1 MHKIICS
8 SGSWVQNPWEP
19 LHYGKIYE
27 TCRRKSPSPGVV
39 VQGHDVCRCPG
50 DIKCSWQMRST
61 GFKGLSRTAEEARL
75 LLTSLSRWVHQFYSL
90 SFGLITGDAKGVPI
104 VQATLSSSA
113 VCTKATLTAAWPKS
127 SPKRRDQTFIQLC
140 LLLCW
145 RTFHVL
151 THTTLPP
158 DMLTEVGFFPPTTPG
173 YLRHRVGL
181 SITWGHPDKAAAK

>member
-19 LHYGKIYE
+19 LIMGRYMKHVGGNPLLLASWCKDTMCAGALAIF
-27 TCRRKSPSPGVV
+27 
-39 VQGHDVCRCPG
+39 
-50 DIKCSWQMRST
+50 KCSWQMRST

-113 VCTKATLTAAWPKS
+113 ICTKATLTAAWPKS

-151 THTTLPP
+151 TDTTLSP
-158 DMLTEVGFFPPTTPG
+158 DMLREVGFFPLTTPG